1 VTVPR
6 EAGNRVH
13 RPLILIFSTYYWPE
27 LAGNAPYV
35 TGLAEHLAA
44 RGWDTHVACGFPHYP
59 SWEAAP
65 RRPAE
70 RSSRGGVEIHR
81 RWHYVPT
88 KQTAVQRVV
97 YEGSLLASGLTAL
110 RTTRRPDVILGISP
124 SLAGA
129 SLASVAARL
138 HRRPYGLLFQDLMGQ
153 AAAQSGVRGGGAVSR
168 LTRAAEC
175 RLARRAESVA
185 VVSKGFR
192 PYLQDG
198 GVDPGRI
205 VVVRNWSRSSA
216 PSRSRAETRAL
227 LGWDDGTF
235 VCVHAGNMGHKQDLG
250 NVVRTAPLLNGRAHV
265 VLAGDGNE
273 RAALQELAAGL
284 APGNLEFLPPAAPG
298 DYESI
303 LDAADLL
310 VVNQRGSVS
319 NMSLASKLTAY
330 FSSGTPVV
338 AACAP
343 DSDTAR
349 LISAAGAGVVVAP
362 DDPPALAAAIVALKE
377 DDARRK
383 SLGEQGRAYASEFLS
398 EAAAMRDLDGFIDAL
413 LSAGGKARSA

>member
-1 VTVPR
+1 LTVGVTVSR
-6 EAGNRVH
+6 EAGNRDD

-35 TGLAEHLAA
+35 TGLAEHIAA

-70 RSSRGGVEIHR
+70 RSSRAGVQIHR
-81 RWHYVPT
+81 RWHYVPA
-88 KQTAVQRVV
+88 KQTALRRVV
-97 YEGSLLASGLTAL
+97 YEGSLLASGMTAL
-110 RTTRRPDVILGISP
+110 RSTRRPDVILGISP
-124 SLAGA
+124 SLSGA
-129 SLASVAARL
+129 ALASVASRV
-138 HRRPYGLLFQDLMGQ
+138 HRRPHGLLFQDLMGQ

-168 LTRAAEC
+168 MTRAAEW
-175 RLARRAESVA
+175 RFARGAQSVA

-192 PYLQDG
+192 PYLEEG

-205 VVVRNWSRSSA
+205 VEVRNWSQRSA
-216 PSRSRAETRAL
+216 PSRSREETRAL
-227 LGWDDGTF
+227 LGWDEGTF

-250 NVVRTAPLLNGRAHV
+250 NVVRTAPLVDGRAHL

-273 RAALQELAAGL
+273 RAALQQLASTFAT
-284 APGNLEFLPPAAPG
+284 ANLEFLPPAAPG

-310 VVNQRGSVS
+310 VVNQRGAVS

-338 AACAP
+338 AACAAH
-343 DSDTAR
+343 SDTAR
-349 LISAAGAGVVVAP
+349 LISEAGAGVVVAP
-362 DDPPALAAAIVALKE
+362 DDPSALAAAILALRE
-377 DDARRK
+377 DESGRA
-383 SLGEQGRAYASEFLS
+383 SLGERGRAYASEFMS
-398 EAAAMRDLDGFIDAL
+398 EAAAFRDLDGFLDGL
-413 LSAGGKARSA
+413 LSQREP